1 MRPGSHVPGTRFV
14 RIEPTR
20 WTGSRARVCSHGMLE
35 TLADA
40 FPLPVH
46 AHFAPCGTRAQ
57 WKLGQLTRIHIHVYV
72 ETTSSVF
79 QRGIERD
86 VTWCFCR
93 AVISVSTRPK
103 DWKEVEEWKKKIRS
117 IRI

>member
-1 MRPGSHVPGTRFV
+1 
-14 RIEPTR
+14 
-20 WTGSRARVCSHGMLE
+20 MLE

-93 AVISVSTRPK
+93 AVISVSSRPK